1 MAATKIAD
9 IIVPEVFNPY
19 VIQRT
24 AELSA
29 FFESGVVGAVPE
41 LDLIGARG
49 GKQINMPYFSD
60 LAGVDEVLSDST
72 PLTVGNITTGQ
83 DVAVL
88 HARGRAWGVNDLA
101 KALSGADP
109 MAAIGDLVAGYWAR
123 RFQAILVSTLTGS
136 FAAASMSGNVHD
148 ISATTGAGGV
158 ISASTTI
165 DAMQKLG
172 DARSKIAAIALHS
185 DVVAKLAKDDLITF
199 IRDSEGN
206 PTVDT
211 YLGKR
216 VIEDDGL
223 PTSGGVYTS
232 YLFGESAVG
241 YAEGNPAVSTEVDRD
256 SLQGDDILVNRRYA
270 ILHPRGIRWQ
280 GTPAGATPTNTEL
293 EVGTNWLRAYDNKNI
308 RIIQFQHKIA

>member
-1 MAATKIAD
+1 MAATKVTD

-29 FFESGVVGAVPE
+29 FFQSGVVGNVAE
-41 LDLIGARG
+41 LDLVGARG
-49 GKQINMPYFSD
+49 GKQINMPFFSD
-60 LAGVDEVLSDST
+60 LTGSDEVLSDSS
-72 PLTVGNITTGQ
+72 PLTVSNITSGQ

-101 KALSGADP
+101 KAISGADP
-109 MAAIGDLVAGYWAR
+109 MAAIGGYWAR
-123 RFQAILVSTLTGS
+123 RFQDILISTLKGS
-136 FAAASMSGNVHD
+136 FLAASMSGNVHD
-148 ISATTGAGGV
+148 ISAVTGAGGV

-165 DAMQKLG
+165 DAMQNLG
-172 DARSKIAAIALHS
+172 DARGNIAAIAMHS

-199 IRDSEGN
+199 VRDSEGR
-206 PTVDT
+206 PAVDT

-223 PTSGGVYTS
+223 PVSGGVYTS
-232 YLFGESAVG
+232 YLFGDSAVG

-256 SLQGDDILVNRRYA
+256 SLQGDDILINRRYL
-270 ILHPRGIRWQ
+270 ILHPRGIKWQ
-280 GTPAGATPTNTEL
+280 GTPAGAAPTNSEL
-293 EVGTNWLRAYDNKNI
+293 EVGTNWARMYDNKNI
-308 RIIQFQHKIA
+308 RIVQFKHKIA